1 MSVLDPVIEQLTRT
15 DAFGYGLESR
25 GPGPLLQPATD
36 SSLSLSAVALGVV
49 IVLVAEVLRRG
60 AEIEAEQELT
70 V

>member
-1 MSVLDPVIEQLTRT
+1 MLDQVATKT
-15 DAFGYGLESR
+15 AGGFAAR
-25 GPGPLLQPATD
+25 GPGLMLEPTSTA
-36 SSLSLSAVALGVV
+36 SLNLSTVGLGLV